1 MSNFTDANL
10 AAMDKAIASG
20 ALEVE
25 HSGSRVKYRSLA
37 EMMQAR
43 DFMDKSMQSTPNTPN
58 HTVYSGS
65 KGL

>member
-1 MSNFTDANL
+1 MSNYTDADL
-10 AAMDKAIASG
+10 AAMDKAIGSG

-25 HSGSRVKYRSLA
+25 HGGSRVKYRSLI

-43 DFMDKSMQSTPNTPN
+43 DFIAKSMQSTPNTPN